1 MAFPLSETF
10 EVREVVRQGHRTLV
24 LQGELDVASAGRLEA
39 MLLDVSADG
48 TTGLTLDLSRLTFMD
63 STGLRVVLLAKDL
76 TDHRSCE
83 FLIIPGP
90 PSVQRIFEFA
100 ALLDALPW
108 VDVVDVISLEDRRK
122 ANEANP

>member
-1 MAFPLSETF
+1 MAFPPHETF
-10 EVREVVRQGHRTLV
+10 EVRDVVRQGHRTLV
-24 LQGELDVASAGRLEA
+24 LRGELNVPSVGRLEA

-76 TDHRSCE
+76 TDHRSCD
-83 FLIIPGP
+83 FSIIPGP

-100 ALLDALPW
+100 ALLDVLPW
-108 VDVVDVISLEDRRK
+108 IDV
-122 ANEANP
+122 